1 MSSKYDEIGENSYFQ
16 RSQQILND
24 LQRQHQHQPMFHF
37 NYGEPHLSMKKHRQ
51 ATPQEPPTNYSE
63 MLWLH
68 QFASN
73 KLEAGESSPPVLSS
87 SSTRNSAFHIFTS
100 FTNFTSSVHWQ
111 LIAIYYK

>member
-51 ATPQEPPTNYSE
+51 ATPQEPPTNCSE
-63 MLWLH
+63 MLCSINLQAMDLRLVGHLH
-68 QFASN
+68 RFSLLRQD
-73 KLEAGESSPPVLSS
+73 EI
-87 SSTRNSAFHIFTS
+87 RH
-100 FTNFTSSVHWQ
+100 FTSSHLSQ
-111 LIAIYYK
+111 IPHLQYIGN